1 MGVLKFKI
9 KSQKINLK
17 FILKKLDIKRFSGL
31 EILFLQSVKKK
42 NSTK

>member
-1 MGVLKFKI
+1 MGILKFKI

-17 FILKKLDIKRFSGL
+17 FMLKLDIKRFSGL